1 MKLTS
6 NDITVLQ
13 QKIAAENDQQAYK
26 TLYLHFQP
34 WLYQFAYSFIKS
46 HELAEEIVSD
56 VFIRIWQKRTQ
67 LLEVENLRLYLY
79 VSTKNYA
86 LNYLQKMRRSRV
98 FNLDDLS
105 VEITS
110 IQANPEQLLITKEM
124 HDRVTLAVSQLP
136 LRCRMIFKLVKEDGL
151 KYREVA
157 ELLGISIK
165 TVEAQ
170 ITLAVKKLGN
180 TIRFEAG
187 RSTPLGNNPAE

>member
-1 MKLTS
+1 MKLTE
-6 NDITVLQ
+6 NDIIALQ
-13 QKIAAENDQQAYK
+13 QRIALESDQQAYR

-56 VFIRIWQKRTQ
+56 VFIRIWQKRGQ
-67 LLEVENLRLYLY
+67 LQEVENLRLYLY

-98 FNLDDLS
+98 FNIDDLS

-110 IQANPEQLLITKEM
+110 IQASPEQLLITKEM
-124 HDRVTLAVSQLP
+124 HDRVTLAVNQLP
-136 LRCRMIFKLVKEDGL
+136 LRCKVIFKLVKEDGL
-151 KYREVA
+151 RYREVA
-157 ELLGISIK
+157 ELLGISVK

-187 RSTPLGNNPAE
+187 RSTPLGKNPAE